1 MEFKVLLN
9 SVSKVKDFNKVASD
23 LDCDINVI
31 SGRYVIDGKS
41 IMGIFSLNLSL
52 PVKVYII
59 NTNYTESDINKIFK
73 EFIVD

>member
-1 MEFKVLLN
+1 MEFEVLLN
-9 SVSKVKDFNKVASD
+9 SVSKVKDFNKVASN

-31 SGRYVIDGKS
+31 SGRYFIDGKS
-41 IMGIFSLNLSL
+41 IMGIFSLNLST
-52 PVKVYII
+52 PVKVCII